1 MELSEIMQ
9 KAADLRNIH
18 DLSST
23 NTLFEFSTNILI
35 HSELELPLGW
45 HSQTEIIHIIDG
57 EGIFNISGKTNRV
70 RPGSFIIINP
80 NQIHSGQA
88 VLGRPLKYQS
98 LKFSYKYFESFKNDP
113 VYTEFIHPLLSGDYY
128 LPNTIQLSFP
138 IHHMVEVIFE
148 SISSI
153 YYKKDFGY
161 ELGLRTKLFEL
172 LFTFYSNK
180 FIYHRSTPKKV
191 TISEETVKK
200 TITYIHNNFEESF
213 TLDYLADMSN
223 TSKPHLCR
231 TFKRMTGQ
239 TITEYQNSY
248 RIKKACE
255 LLSHTDDKIVSIA
268 FQVGYNNISYFNE
281 RFRQKTLLTPIEY
294 RQTHRRD

>member
-1 MELSEIMQ
+1 MKKEHNST
-9 KAADLRNIH
+9 KSHN
-18 DLSST
+18 LSST
-23 NTLFEFSTNILI
+23 DTLFDFSTNVLI
-35 HSELELPLGW
+35 HSEIELPLGW

-57 EGIFNISGKTNRV
+57 EGMFNISGKRTSV

-80 NQIHSGQA
+80 NQIHSGHA
-88 VLGRPLKYQS
+88 VIGRPLKYQS

-113 VYTEFIHPLLSGDYY
+113 VHTEFVLPLLSGDSY

-148 SISSI
+148 SVSKI

-161 ELGLRTKLFEL
+161 ELGIRTKLFEL

-180 FIYHRSTPKKV
+180 FIYHRTTPKK
-191 TISEETVKK
+191 IALSEETVKN
-200 TITYIHNNFEESF
+200 TIEYIHNNYEESF

-231 TFKRMTGQ
+231 TFKRMTAQ

-294 RQTHRRD
+294 RQTHRGD